1 MILRAYVL
9 DDERLAVERLE
20 RMLRQSGRVD
30 VVGRSTDPEEALAF
44 LNSNTVDVLFIDIQM
59 PGMTGFDVLRE
70 IATPI
75 PVIFTT
81 AYDHYALEAF
91 SANSIDYLLK
101 PIEVARLN
109 QSLDKL
115 GRLTGPPVDARLLA
129 RELASRL
136 TSVRRLERI
145 ASRVGER
152 VLVLDVSKVSYFM
165 SRDKLTFAVSQAQSH
180 VVDHTLAELE
190 TRLDPR
196 RFARIHRAVLINLA
210 SVKELYPGVDGMLV
224 KVKDDGTELPVAR
237 DRVRELRERLGI

>member
-165 SRDKLTFAVSQAQSH
+165 SRDKLTLAVSQAQSH

-190 TRLDPR
+190 ARLDPR
-196 RFARIHRAVLINLA
+196 RFARIHRSVLINLA